1 LSGFLKALRVRVE
14 ANEWK
19 REVRFLDPKVV
30 LYVALLS
37 AIAFAL
43 VWVRERHRAH
53 RVRHS
58 ALVDPLTRLPN
69 RLAFYERLSDEWAR
83 ARRYRRPL
91 GLLLLDMDGL
101 KQINDTHG
109 HGVGD
114 RALRAMAES
123 ISAEIRATDYAARL
137 AGDEFVVLCPE
148 TVGSGLQLLA
158 EALGARFDALPLGV
172 SLGVAEYQAAD
183 LFPEDMVTRA
193 DEAMYREKRRRHGS
207 AQAAQAATARPSLAT
222 SGSSAIRAS

>member
-1 LSGFLKALRVRVE
+1 MSTSASPREGVLLPE
-14 ANEWK
+14 AMAYAAP
-19 REVRFLDPKVV
+19 L
-30 LYVALLS
+30 A

-43 VWVRERHRAH
+43 VWFRERRRAR
-53 RVRHS
+53 RVRS
-58 ALVDPLTRLPN
+58 EALVDPLTRLPN
-69 RLAFYERLSDEWAR
+69 RLAFYERLSHEWPR

-114 RALRAMAES
+114 RALRAIAQAVS
-123 ISAEIRATDYAARL
+123 LDIRGSDLAARL

-148 TVGSGLQLLA
+148 TGGAALQHLAESVGARL
-158 EALGARFDALPLGV
+158 EALGIGV
-172 SLGVAEYQAAD
+172 SVGVAGYEAGD

-193 DEAMYREKRRRHGS
+193 DEAMYREKRCRRGTARAS
-207 AQAAQAATARPSLAT
+207 GAATARPALA
-222 SGSSAIRAS
+222 SSASSGPRAS